1 MTIQVRVQKLRPH
14 AIVPDYAHPGDA
26 GVDLFAAEDH
36 ILKPGERALVPTGI
50 AVAIPDGYE
59 GQVRPKSGL
68 ALRHGLSIV
77 NTPGTV
83 DAGYRGEV
91 GVILINL
98 GQETVQVRRGQKIA
112 QMVFTKVERAKLE
125 VVDRLDET
133 SRGSGGFGSTG
144 I

>member
-1 MTIQVRVQKLRPH
+1 MIRVPVQKLRPH
-14 AIVPDYAHPGDA
+14 AVIPAYAHPGDA
-26 GVDLFAAEDH
+26 GVDLYAAEDLT
-36 ILKPGERALVPTGI
+36 LKPGERALTPTGI

-68 ALRHGLSIV
+68 ALKQGLSVV

-98 GQETVQVRRGQKIA
+98 GQEAVEIRRGQKIA
-112 QMVFTKVERAKLE
+112 QMVFTKVERASFE
-125 VVDRLDET
+125 VVEKLDDT
-133 SRGSGGFGSTG
+133 SRGAGGFGSTG

>member
-1 MTIQVRVQKLRPH
+1 M
-14 AIVPDYAHPGDA
+14 
-26 GVDLFAAEDH
+26 DLHAAEDH
-36 ILKPGERALVPTGI
+36 TLRPGERVLAPTGI
-50 AVAIPDGYE
+50 AVAIPDGHE

-68 ALRHGLSIV
+68 AVKQGLSVV

-98 GQETVQVRRGQKIA
+98 GQETVEIRRGQKIA
-112 QMVFTKVERAKLE
+112 QMVFTKVERARLE
-125 VVDRLDET
+125 VVERLDET

-144 I
+144 AWAGAGGPIPSDETSGAPP

>member
-1 MTIQVRVQKLRPH
+1 MIQVKVQKLRPH
-14 AIVPDYAHPGDA
+14 AVAPDYAHPGDA

-36 ILKPGERALVPTGI
+36 TLRPGERVLAPTGI

-83 DAGYRGEV
+83 DAGYRGEI
-91 GVILINL
+91 GL
-98 GQETVQVRRGQKIA
+98 A
-112 QMVFTKVERAKLE
+112 M
-125 VVDRLDET
+125 
-133 SRGSGGFGSTG
+133 
-144 I
+144 

>member
-1 MTIQVRVQKLRPH
+1 MLRVQIQKLRPH
-14 AIVPDYAHPGDA
+14 AVTPEYAHPGDA

-36 ILKPGERALVPTGI
+36 VLRPGERVLAPTGI

-68 ALRHGLSIV
+68 ALKHGLSVV

-98 GQETVQVRRGQKIA
+98 GQEVVEIRRGQKIA
-112 QMVFTKVERAKLE
+112 QMVFAKVEHASLE
-125 VVDRLDET
+125 VVEKLDDT
-133 SRGSGGFGSTG
+133 SRGAGGFGSTG
-144 I
+144 V

>member
-1 MTIQVRVQKLRPH
+1 MIKVAIQKLRPH
-14 AIVPDYAHPGDA
+14 AVMPDYAHPEDA
-26 GVDLFAAEDH
+26 GVDLYAAEDRT
-36 ILKPGERALVPTGI
+36 LKPGERSLVPTGI
-50 AVAIPDGYE
+50 AAAIPDGYE

-83 DAGYRGEV
+83 DAGYRGEI
-91 GVILINL
+91 GVLLINL

-125 VVDRLDET
+125 VVNRLDET
-133 SRGSGGFGSTG
+133 RRGSGGFGSTG
-144 I
+144 V

>member
-1 MTIQVRVQKLRPH
+1 MQVKVQKLRPH

-36 ILKPGERALVPTGI
+36 ILKPGERALAPTGI

-68 ALRHGLSIV
+68 ALKQGLSIV

-98 GQETVQVRRGQKIA
+98 GQETVSIRRGQKIA
-112 QMVFTKVERAKLE
+112 QMVFTKVERARLE
-125 VVDRLDET
+125 IVEKLDET
-133 SRGSGGFGSTG
+133 PRGSGGFGSTG
-144 I
+144 V

>member
-1 MTIQVRVQKLRPH
+1 MIRVTVQKLRPH
-14 AIVPDYAHPGDA
+14 AVVPAYAHPGDA

-36 ILKPGERALVPTGI
+36 VLKPGKRVLAPTGI

-68 ALRHGLSIV
+68 ALKHGLSVV

-91 GVILINL
+91 GVILVNL
-98 GQETVQVRRGQKIA
+98 GQEVVEIRRGQKIA
-112 QMVFTKVERAKLE
+112 QMVFGKVERASLDVVEKL
-125 VVDRLDET
+125 DKT
-133 SRGSGGFGSTG
+133 SRGAGGFGSTG
-144 I
+144 V

>member
-1 MTIQVRVQKLRPH
+1 MTTVAIQKLRPH

-26 GVDLFAAEDH
+26 GVDLYAAEDH
-36 ILKPGERALVPTGI
+36 TLKPGERVLAPTGI
-50 AVAIPDGYE
+50 AVAIPNGYE

-68 ALRHGLSIV
+68 ALRQGLSIV

-91 GVILINL
+91 GVLLINL

-112 QMVFTKVERAKLE
+112 QMVFTKVERARLE
-125 VVDRLDET
+125 VVEKLDET
-133 SRGSGGFGSTG
+133 PRSSGGFGSTG
-144 I
+144 V